1 MDRIL
6 ILMAADCYEDAD
18 RALRSAR
25 DNAASAQR
33 ISYGLTLR
41 EEPDQPAMDA
51 MLSLGTVQFLAPAE
65 DPWRAMPA
73 LWQGE
78 GFVLLAH
85 AAMEF
90 TRHWDMTLLAAL
102 RACRGDHVRTRA
114 LTGILPSPADPV
126 DAVSPVAAAGFDTA
140 GRLCFHKG
148 TPLRYAKTPQV
159 SAFVNPYF
167 CFAPAHFFQ
176 EMSAEEPPLFL
187 GAFRRGWSVYTLHK
201 PCIHMTF
208 DYPLPPAD
216 IPLDEGRSTG
226 LARFDAKFS
235 VRLGEKRL
243 SAMARTGIFTADLR
257 FPIHVPA
264 MVRLQ
269 EALRD
274 WRHSLRDLAP
284 LCVTARLDLP
294 GEPLL
299 ADEAMARFA
308 RLCAIKALPL
318 LCFASGDTARK
329 ILRMHP
335 NVLDYKSRYGLPVRI
350 QLPEDEMLNFFRL
363 SKIYLLAQGREKYL
377 SHSHYAW
384 IDFGYL
390 KYPVYERAALDWSQL
405 CTDQV
410 VIATVNGVP
419 DPSMFVIPE
428 EHLTLLCRDTLS
440 LCEEAVAKG
449 LPLPRETDLW
459 TLLIHKHPDLIAT
472 VELPSAASLL
482 DKTMMTRKEE
492 FHVLA

>member
-6 ILMAADCYEDAD
+6 ILMAADSYQDAD

-25 DNAASAQR
+25 DSAASAQR
-33 ISYGLTLR
+33 ISYGLVLR

-51 MLSLGTVQFLAPAE
+51 MLDLGTVQFLAPAE

-78 GFVLLAH
+78 GYVLLAH
-85 AAMEF
+85 AAMDF
-90 TRHWDMTLLAAL
+90 TRHWDMTLLSAL
-102 RACRGDHVRTRA
+102 RACRGDKVRTRA
-114 LTGILPSPADPV
+114 LTGVLPCPEDPV
-126 DAVSPVAAAGFDTA
+126 EAVSPVAAAGFDA
-140 GRLCFHKG
+140 SGRLCFHKG
-148 TPLRYAKTPQV
+148 TPLRYAKLPQV
-159 SAFVNPYF
+159 SAFINPYF
-167 CFAPAHFFQ
+167 CFAPAAFFQ
-176 EMSAEEPPLFL
+176 EMALEEPPLFL

-208 DYPLPPAD
+208 DFPVPPAP
-216 IPLDEGRSTG
+216 IPADEGRATG

-235 VRLGEKRL
+235 VRLREKRL
-243 SAMARTGIFTADLR
+243 SAMARTGIFTSDLR
-257 FPIHVPA
+257 FPLHVPV

-269 EALRD
+269 ELFRD
-274 WRHSLRDLAP
+274 VKHSMRDLAP

-318 LCFASGDTARK
+318 LCFASGDTARRV
-329 ILRMHP
+329 LRMHP
-335 NVLDYKSRYGLPVRI
+335 NVLDYKSRYGLPLRME
-350 QLPEDEMLNFFRL
+350 LPEEEQLNYFRL
-363 SKIYLLAQGREKYL
+363 SKIFLLAQGREKYL

-390 KYPVYERAALDWSQL
+390 KYPVYERTALDWAQL
-405 CTDQV
+405 CRDKV
-410 VIATVNGVP
+410 VIGTVGGVP
-419 DPSMFVIPE
+419 DPTMFVVPE
-428 EHLTLLCRDTLS
+428 EHLTFLCREILS
-440 LCEEAVAKG
+440 LCTEAVKAG
-449 LPLPRETDLW
+449 FPLPRETDLW
-459 TLLIHKHPDLIAT
+459 ALLIRDHPDCIAP
-472 VELPSAASLL
+472 VELPYAGALL